1 MIDGF
6 KYDLRVYVFV
16 IGMSPLRV
24 YVYKDGLAR
33 LATEQYEKPTDKNV
47 GNLFMH
53 LTNYAIN
60 KVSENFEFNE
70 DKNNDDVGSKRSMT
84 SVLEGID
91 IDEG

>member
-1 MIDGF
+1 
-6 KYDLRVYVFV
+6 
-16 IGMSPLRV
+16 MSPLRV

-47 GNLFMH
+47 NNLFMH

-91 IDEG
+91 MDEG